1 MRAQKVEPCH
11 AFGRHGAVSKG
22 PLDAEHDIVT
32 CWHLDPGSRR
42 PSQPARMEEIAIHR
56 IGIDFR
62 VTPEIMLHEKGGFFA
77 AHQANAPTA
86 LAAPSFL
93 HLGRKDVVSSLGSG
107 PVQRLSR
114 RQANAPVRSPG
125 ARYPRE
131 NPCPRLR

>member
-11 AFGRHGAVSKG
+11 AFGRHGAISKG

-62 VTPEIMLHEKGGFFA
+62 VTPEIMLHRSEE
-77 AHQANAPTA
+77 HTSELQ
-86 LAAPSFL
+86 
-93 HLGRKDVVSSLGSG
+93 SLMRISYA
-107 PVQRLSR
+107 VFCLKKKTNTKKNLQSQR
-114 RQANAPVRSPG
+114 
-125 ARYPRE
+125 
-131 NPCPRLR
+131 